1 MDLLPVHTT
10 DVEALVV
17 LGVDTHADVH
27 VAVAL
32 DGLGRHLGSKSVS
45 ATDGGYA
52 ELVAWAEGF
61 GMLDRVGVE
70 GSGSFGVGL
79 ARFLRAGG
87 VAVVEVNRPNRQ
99 HRRAG
104 SASTT
109 PPTPRPPRGHYRRRP
124 LPASPRPQ
132 TDPRRWCVPCT

>member
-17 LGVDTHADVH
+17 LGVDTHADTH

-32 DGLGRHLGSKSVS
+32 DGLGRRLGSKTVS
-45 ATDGGYA
+45 AKDAGYA
-52 ELVAWAEGF
+52 ELVAWAESF
-61 GMLDRVGVE
+61 GVLDRVGVE

-87 VAVVEVNRPNRQ
+87 RADRRGEPPKPPAQAQVRQ
-99 HRRAG
+99 ARHRRRRGRREG
-104 SASTT
+104 ST
-109 PPTPRPPRGHYRRRP
+109 GEDCYR
-124 LPASPRPQ
+124 
-132 TDPRRWCVPCT
+132 